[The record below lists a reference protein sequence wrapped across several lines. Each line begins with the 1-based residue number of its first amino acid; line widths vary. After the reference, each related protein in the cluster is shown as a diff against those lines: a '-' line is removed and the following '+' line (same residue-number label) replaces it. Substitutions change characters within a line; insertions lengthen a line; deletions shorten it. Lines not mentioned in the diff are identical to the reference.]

1 MLVGGTIPRSR
12 SAEAGVRNWLGLTHL
27 MNEQFV
33 RLSVAVSPAIDFM
46 NEAATVDLCK
56 NDLRHSHV

>member
-1 MLVGGTIPRSR
+1 MLVCGTIPRSR

-27 MNEQFV
+27 TNEQFV